1 MHREDDPQDKKL
13 LDIDLL
19 LIFYLSIQFLNKVL
33 LEPCHL
39 VLNLEPTRPKKQ
51 GIGVGGEEAKM

>member
-19 LIFYLSIQFLNKVL
+19 LIFYLSIQFLNEL
-33 LEPCHL
+33 L
-39 VLNLEPTRPKKQ
+39 LEPTRSKKQ
-51 GIGVGGEEAKM
+51 GRGLEEREAKM

>member
-19 LIFYLSIQFLNKVL
+19 LIFYLSIQFLNELL
-33 LEPCHL
+33 LEPFHL
-39 VLNLEPTRPKKQ
+39 VLNLEPTRSKKQ
-51 GIGVGGEEAKM
+51 GRGLEEREAKM